1 LSIELPE
8 KPLAAR
14 GRYLFLLKSSIPFIV
29 SVKVLAR
36 SVWSVMLPSIC
47 PQLVEAPEPTV
58 LYVPSLAKN
67 CVPSPV
73 VLIRAAFANLDT
85 VSSVKLIVQSGLEE
99 PSNVNVEVDICADC
113 WSM

>member
-1 LSIELPE
+1 
-8 KPLAAR
+8 
-14 GRYLFLLKSSIPFIV
+14 LFLLKSSIPFIV
-29 SVKVLAR
+29 SVKVLTR
-36 SVWSVMLPSIC
+36 SVWSVILPSIC

-85 VSSVKLIVQSGLEE
+85 VSSVKLIVQLGLEE
-99 PSNVNVEVDICADC
+99 PSNVNVVVVIWGELKSI
-113 WSM
+113 